1 MFLLLLERSTG
12 SPLVILKSR
21 KWEEVQCVHRFIHLY
36 IYFRLPVEVRC
47 LCASKAKWFFFL
59 LRLMRRS
66 LLCVHGL
73 IGGVIQQAE
82 QTHHTTAA
90 AFVVDSVWL
99 LRHFIVILHLS
110 VPILFLLLLIL
121 HIFVVSFRVFFF
133 FFWSL
138 IVHLNKIPSTSVD
151 TCIRQISGCPPSSRT
166 DGLIN
171 WLEELGFLFS
181 EGGWDVSLGLGVV
194 TQRPLVCLIFS
205 TILHLKGGVAK

>member
-1 MFLLLLERSTG
+1 
-12 SPLVILKSR
+12 
-21 KWEEVQCVHRFIHLY
+21 
-36 IYFRLPVEVRC
+36 
-47 LCASKAKWFFFL
+47 
-59 LRLMRRS
+59 MRRS

-121 HIFVVSFRVFFF
+121 HIFVVSFRFFFCF

-205 TILHLKGGVAK
+205 TILHLKGGVAKEIFRKNEVFIKLEFCPSQFILSSLLSVVDAVELHQNLWSCDSESDKNKGKVDKSH